1 MYTHIHAY
9 IYIHFADSAV
19 AFAFGFLC
27 LVIPLRFFFLL
38 FLFLFG
44 MPKVQEKNADLG
56 QEREWQSKLKSKI
69 KTGYQVARSPAKYTI
84 ANKAKCNNT

>member
-1 MYTHIHAY
+1 
-9 IYIHFADSAV
+9 
-19 AFAFGFLC
+19 
-27 LVIPLRFFFLL
+27 
-38 FLFLFG
+38 